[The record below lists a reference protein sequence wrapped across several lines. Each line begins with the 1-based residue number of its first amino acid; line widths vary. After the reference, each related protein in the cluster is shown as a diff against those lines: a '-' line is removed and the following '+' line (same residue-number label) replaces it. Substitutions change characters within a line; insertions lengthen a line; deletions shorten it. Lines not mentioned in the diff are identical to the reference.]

1 MSIRSG
7 PWKLI
12 NKLGSGGFSRPQHV
26 KPSVDGPQG
35 QLYNLDD
42 DPRETQ
48 NLWLQHP
55 EIVKRLQA
63 ELARIRQ

>member
-1 MSIRSG
+1 
-7 PWKLI
+7 
-12 NKLGSGGFSRPQHV
+12 
-26 KPSVDGPQG
+26 VDGPQG